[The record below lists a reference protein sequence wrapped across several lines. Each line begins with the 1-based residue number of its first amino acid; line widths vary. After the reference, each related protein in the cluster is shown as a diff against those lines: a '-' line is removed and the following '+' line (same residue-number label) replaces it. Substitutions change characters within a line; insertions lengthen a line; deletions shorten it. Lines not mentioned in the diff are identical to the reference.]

1 MLRSIRS
8 YFDFESHGTNFRRE
22 IIAGATTFV
31 TMAYIIVVNPAIL
44 SAAGIPTGPSMVATI
59 LTCLFGT
66 LIMALYA
73 RRPFAIAP
81 LMGENA
87 FLAFTV
93 VQLLH
98 YSWQQAI
105 TAVFVAGILFTL
117 MTIAKVRQWLVSAVP
132 GCLRFSF
139 AAGIGLFLTFIG
151 LNETGIVT
159 LGEPNAP
166 VKLGH
171 ITSLPVLVAVFGV
184 LVIVAL
190 MILRVRSAI
199 LIGILSTTLLA
210 VVTGVAKSPTAFVS
224 VPPSIAP
231 IFWKMDFSKI
241 GTIGFLA
248 VMLTVFI
255 MAFVDTLGTLIGV
268 SARAGLLDEHGDLP
282 QIERPMLAD
291 ALATTFAGAVGTS
304 TAGAYIESATGI
316 EAGGRTGFAS
326 IITAL
331 FFLLALFFAPLVSAI
346 PPQAYGPALIVVGML
361 MVAPIRRIN
370 FDDNTELIPSF
381 ATIALMSF
389 TFNIGVGMTAGFLV
403 YPFCK
408 LIGGRA
414 KEIRPGLWVMALLSL
429 LFYIFYPYH

>member
-1 MLRSIRS
+1 M
-8 YFDFESHGTNFRRE
+8 
-22 IIAGATTFV
+22 
-31 TMAYIIVVNPAIL
+31 
-44 SAAGIPTGPSMVATI
+44 
-59 LTCLFGT
+59 
-66 LIMALYA
+66 
-73 RRPFAIAP
+73 
-81 LMGENA
+81 
-87 FLAFTV
+87 
-93 VQLLH
+93 
-98 YSWQQAI
+98 
-105 TAVFVAGILFTL
+105 
-117 MTIAKVRQWLVSAVP
+117 
-132 GCLRFSF
+132 
-139 AAGIGLFLTFIG
+139 
-151 LNETGIVT
+151 
-159 LGEPNAP
+159 
-166 VKLGH
+166 
-171 ITSLPVLVAVFGV
+171 LVAVFGV

-210 VVTGVAKSPTAFVS
+210 VVSGVAKSPAAFVS
-224 VPPSIAP
+224 APPSIAP

-241 GTIGFLA
+241 GTVGFLA

-326 IITAL
+326 VITAL
-331 FFLLALFFAPLVSAI
+331 FFVLALFFAPLVSAI
-346 PPQAYGPALIVVGML
+346 PPQAYGPALIIVGML
-361 MVAPIRRIN
+361 MVAPLRRIN

-408 LIGGRA
+408 VIAGRA
-414 KEIRPGLWVMALLSL
+414 NEIRPGLWVMALLSL

>member
-1 MLRSIRS
+1 MLQSIRS
-8 YFDFESHGTNFRRE
+8 FFEFDSHGTNFRRE

-44 SAAGIPTGPSMVATI
+44 SVAGIPTGPSMVATI

-66 LIMALYA
+66 LIMAIYA

-105 TAVFVAGILFTL
+105 TAVFAAGILFTL
-117 MTIAKVRQWLVSAVP
+117 LTVAKVRQWLVSAVP
-132 GCLRFSF
+132 SCLRFSF

-159 LGEPNAP
+159 LGEANAP

-171 ITSLPVLVAVFGV
+171 ITSFPVLVAVFGV

-199 LIGILSTTLLA
+199 LIGILSTTALA
-210 VVTGVAKSPTAFVS
+210 VLTGVAKRPDAFVS

-241 GTIGFLA
+241 GTVGFLA

-361 MVAPIRRIN
+361 MVAPLRRIN

-381 ATIALMSF
+381 ATIVLMSF

-414 KEIRPGLWVMALLSL
+414 KEIRPGMWVMALLSL

>member
-1 MLRSIRS
+1 MLQSIRS
-8 YFDFESHGTNFRRE
+8 YFEFDSHGTNFRRE

-98 YSWQQAI
+98 YSWQQAVA
-105 TAVFVAGILFTL
+105 AVFVAGILFTL
-117 MTIAKVRQWLVSAVP
+117 LTVAKVRQWLVSAVP
-132 GCLRFSF
+132 ACLRFSF
-139 AAGIGLFLTFIG
+139 AAGIGFFLTFIG
-151 LNETGIVT
+151 LTETGIVA
-159 LGEPNAP
+159 LGEPSAP

-171 ITSLPVLVAVFGV
+171 ITSVPVLAAVFGV

-210 VVTGVAKSPTAFVS
+210 VLTGVAKNPAGFVS
-224 VPPSIAP
+224 APPSIAP

-241 GTIGFLA
+241 GTVGFLA

-331 FFLLALFFAPLVSAI
+331 FFVLALFFAPLVSAI

-408 LIGGRA
+408 LIAGRA
-414 KEIRPGLWVMALLSL
+414 KEIRPGLWVMAVLSL